1 MNRELH
7 DPHAL
12 RRPVQ
17 EAWARGALL
26 LLTLLA
32 FGRALWGLDA
42 KALWWDESLS
52 LQRAELPWGDLILGR
67 LYLYDGLYA
76 SLTYDQHPF
85 FSFLLQGLLVRLAGN
100 SEFVLRLP
108 SAMAATLLVPVVW
121 SLARAFTRRGVF
133 AVGAPLWAALLAAAQ
148 ARAAQGLEVRA
159 DALLAAFAA
168 GFQAAACL
176 GTGLGEAATARGWHG
191 TGVFG
196 RIGAAA
202 GVAVLCGLEAE
213 ACSHALALAATQASG
228 LVASFGTMAKP
239 MHAGK
244 AAADGLLAA
253 ALAGAGFRGASGLL
267 GSDGALARALI
278 QGERRAPVLAL
289 SGDWELLANSIKP
302 YAACHL
308 THPAVDAARGL
319 RPELGEAAIAS
330 VTCDVGAL
338 ALQVTGQRGRLP
350 ATALEA
356 KFDLPWCVALALRG
370 YAISAADFREP
381 WHADPQVAAL
391 AARVRVREDPA
402 SGFASARVHVAL
414 ADGRY
419 VARRVDPALG
429 HPGNPIGWEAM
440 RDKYTALAEPVLGE
454 RALRLLEA
462 VRSLG
467 EGAQWTDI
475 VAGLEAAACKERA

>member
-1 MNRELH
+1 MSEPQQDAARWLAGAQAI
-7 DPHAL
+7 AL
-12 RRPVQ
+12 PAAVRD
-17 EAWARGALL
+17 AARLALADWLGVAIGGQDEPAARIARSQAALL
-26 LLTLLA
+26 FGPGPCVLLGGGHAAPLA
-32 FGRALWGLDA
+32 AALVNGTAAHCLDF
-42 KALWWDESLS
+42 D
-52 LQRAELPWGDLILGR
+52 D
-67 LYLYDGLYA
+67 
-76 SLTYDQHPF
+76 TH
-85 FSFLLQGLLVRLAGN
+85 
-100 SEFVLRLP
+100 
-108 SAMAATLLVPVVW
+108 
-121 SLARAFTRRGVF
+121 
-133 AVGAPLWAALLAAAQ
+133 VGAVTHIGAPVWAALLAAAQ

-176 GTGLGEAATARGWHG
+176 GSGLGEAATARGWHG

-278 QGERRAPVLAL
+278 QGERRAPVPAL

-414 ADGRY
+414 ADGRNL
-419 VARRVDPALG
+419 ARRVDPALG

-440 RDKYTALAEPVLGE
+440 RDKYRALAEPVLGE
-454 RALRLLEA
+454 RALRLFEA